1 MSQAVSQETTNYLQF
16 TPLADVDY
24 GALCNY
30 ILLDAIRMGGSDIHI
45 EPRGHTLVI
54 RVRVDGKLRVL
65 DYLPIEHHAKITGRF
80 KVMCDIPTYEKGM
93 PVDGRAATIPEMGRV
108 TLRVSIF
115 PLDEGEKIVIRVFDP
130 SSRTFDLETLGF
142 TPTVRDQFV
151 NLLGRPGGL
160 ILLTGPTG
168 SGKTTAI
175 YAALSWLIEQHGD
188 EISISTVEDPIEIP
202 MEHLSQ
208 SQLAVHKGFTY
219 PIALRSLL
227 RQDPQV
233 IMIGEIR
240 DADTAMIA
248 VQASLTGHLVISTIH
263 AGSTTGVYTRL
274 LNMGIEPYL
283 LCSSV
288 IGVLGLRLVRRNC
301 SFCAAPYEPETNLV
315 ERLPQEILEQAD
327 FRRGLGCTHCDF
339 SGYEG
344 RKGIVEMLV
353 PTQEIRDAVMAKKPE
368 SEMQR
373 IAIDSG
379 METLWEH
386 GIRRVLAGES
396 TYEDIMSAVVDDLY

>member
-1 MSQAVSQETTNYLQF
+1 
-16 TPLADVDY
+16 
-24 GALCNY
+24 
-30 ILLDAIRMGGSDIHI
+30 
-45 EPRGHTLVI
+45 
-54 RVRVDGKLRVL
+54 
-65 DYLPIEHHAKITGRF
+65 
-80 KVMCDIPTYEKGM
+80 
-93 PVDGRAATIPEMGRV
+93 
-108 TLRVSIF
+108 
-115 PLDEGEKIVIRVFDP
+115 
-130 SSRTFDLETLGF
+130 
-142 TPTVRDQFV
+142 
-151 NLLGRPGGL
+151 
-160 ILLTGPTG
+160 
-168 SGKTTAI
+168 
-175 YAALSWLIEQHGD
+175 
-188 EISISTVEDPIEIP
+188 
-202 MEHLSQ
+202 
-208 SQLAVHKGFTY
+208 
-219 PIALRSLL
+219 L

-396 TYEDIMSAVVDDLY
+396 TYEDIMSAVVDEGY

>member
-1 MSQAVSQETTNYLQF
+1 MSRALSHETSNYLQF
-16 TPLADVDY
+16 TPVEEVDY
-24 GALCNY
+24 GTLCNY

-45 EPRGHTLVI
+45 EPRGSTLVI
-54 RVRVDGKLRVL
+54 RVRVDGKLKVL
-65 DYLPIEHHAKITGRF
+65 DYLPIQHHAKITGRF
-80 KVMCDIPTYEKGM
+80 KIMCDIPTYEIGM
-93 PVDGRAATIPEMGRV
+93 PVDGRASTIPEMGRV

-151 NLLGRPGGL
+151 NLLERPGGL

-208 SQLAVHKGFTY
+208 SQLATHKGFTY
-219 PIALRSLL
+219 PVALRSLL

-240 DADTAMIA
+240 DAETASIA

-288 IGVLGLRLVRRNC
+288 ICVLGMRLVRLNC
-301 SFCAAPYEPETNLV
+301 SFCAAPYEPEANLI
-315 ERLPQEILEQAD
+315 ERLPQEVLEAAE
-327 FRRGLGCTHCDF
+327 FRRGLGCNHCEF
-339 SGYEG
+339 GGYEG

-353 PTQEIRDAVMAKKPE
+353 PNEELRDAVMSKKPE
-368 SEMQR
+368 SELQQ
-373 IAIDSG
+373 IAVNAG

-386 GIRRVLAGES
+386 GIRRVLAGEC
-396 TYEDIMSAVVDDLY
+396 TYEDVMSTVIDDAF